1 MVFVD
6 FSNPYL
12 RHYLAGSYLVDH
24 ERGLARVRQMV
35 SGAVADEKTDLKP
48 LAAVIDIDEVVLA
61 NIHMNVDKESGFF
74 ACDYYR
80 APDGNP
86 WPRDDTRLNPLLP
99 GAKPLL
105 EEFIKHGVVVFFVTG
120 RAESLRAETVE
131 NFEHVGLA
139 GARGR
144 ALFST
149 EELLDVSEGQ
159 LTMCPDAALPAAGA
173 SIRPFKEARRAEI
186 AGSYRIIMNIG
197 DQVSDLGHHGEM
209 QILLPHPFYR
219 TA

>member
-12 RHYLAGSYLVDH
+12 RRYLERAYLSEH
-24 ERGLARVRQMV
+24 EANLDKVRLTV
-35 SGAVADEKTDLKP
+35 PRCIADGKGDPRP
-48 LAAVIDIDEVVLA
+48 LAAVMDIDEVVLA
-61 NIHMNVDKESGFF
+61 NIHMNVDRESGFF

-80 APDGNP
+80 APDGRP

-99 GAKPLL
+99 GAKKLL
-105 EEFIKHGVVVFFVTG
+105 EAFKSHDVTIFFITG

-131 NFEHVGLA
+131 NFEYVGLA
-139 GARGR
+139 GPPGR
-144 ALFST
+144 ALFAT
-149 EELLDVSEGQ
+149 EQLLDAACGQ
-159 LTMCPDAALPAAGA
+159 LAMCPDAQLPATGK

-186 AGSYRIIMNIG
+186 ASSYRIIMNVG
-197 DQVSDLGHHGEM
+197 DQASDLGNYGDM
-209 QILLPHPFYR
+209 QILLMHPFYR